1 MKLASGVCS
10 CVDVVV
16 TSELL
21 SSLFIIIIIKLD
33 DIIIAFKKI
42 ESKIGTNNLGYRFL
56 SQTLG
61 YNFNLLKTRTRPLGL
76 FPWSSL
82 DKGESLACKITSPFS
97 KKIGCFKMQFFKY
110 YIKKQPSFLSHSD
123 LARRFGFIISI
134 ISIPRMDTLSL
145 DCPVVLGRFYPL
157 PIYIFYLNR
166 RHL

>member
-82 DKGESLACKITSPFS
+82 DKGESLACKITSPFNR
-97 KKIGCFKMQFFKY
+97 FLMHT
-110 YIKKQPSFLSHSD
+110 SFQSS
-123 LARRFGFIISI
+123 F
-134 ISIPRMDTLSL
+134 
-145 DCPVVLGRFYPL
+145 
-157 PIYIFYLNR
+157 IFYLLTNKKGKVVCGLNLSPLIR
-166 RHL
+166 FLDFCY